1 MFWNCQGIRPKRK
14 ELQLYLTENSID
26 IIALNETFLNKKY
39 TFKVPG
45 YDTIRKDRSTGVKGG
60 VAFLVKHGL
69 VVNKEYRNEDFNIIT
84 DNEALAIN
92 LELSNNQNLTLA
104 TIYCPNGNP
113 SSSLFHTI
121 SNLSDNVMFIGDFN
135 SKLESFGCAKK
146 NTSGPMLKT
155 IQNKLNLI
163 YLNNDEHTH
172 MDRANGST
180 DILDMAFVSPNLAI
194 HDIQFQI
201 GDDLGSDH
209 LPIEISIDT
218 TPHRNTYTNHTK
230 YKFDQTDREVFEST
244 LEEALGSADFS
255 GPMSTSDLDKYA
267 DFIIAAISTA
277 VDKAIPIS
285 KSVRPESTPIS
296 DETRALIKE
305 KRKLRRL
312 YSQKKDPAVKT
323 RINQLQKQVK
333 EDLKLESLVSWEN
346 FCNSISLESDP
357 SKSWRKIKNFLKPK
371 GQRDYPTLHHANKVA
386 KTNADKAQLFAES
399 VERHFGIESDHF
411 DSNHFHDVNKFAEDN
426 HRHFYPP
433 EDPDDYRFDVGN
445 EHELVADVDATTLIK
460 LVKFLKRGKAPGPDT
475 IPNEVLRLG
484 TTTSLFH
491 HLAKLFTS
499 SIQLGYIP
507 TAWKI
512 ATLRML
518 LKPDKLPSLTTSYR
532 PISLISSIMKLFERV
547 IEQRLRSHLEHIGF
561 INKHQSGFRRAKSTD
576 DHLFRLSQSIME
588 SFNKG
593 EHVVAAFLDVEKA
606 FDNVWHNGLRYK
618 IFQLDLP
625 TKMTRW
631 LSDFLVGRL
640 IQVNVNNFFSNQI
653 NPKAGVPQGSV
664 LSPLLFLIYV
674 NDLPAP
680 HHNQNSL
687 SQFADDTA
695 QWAFSLSVR
704 IAAKLL
710 QQDLLNLAMWCAKW
724 RIKLNPEKTK
734 VIIFSRSILARKTEL
749 NLKLY
754 GETLKIYP
762 QVKFLGITFDSQLN
776 FKKHFEDI
784 LDRCNTRYYRLRLL
798 ANKKWG
804 PSPSTLIQIYKQ
816 CVRPIFEYGALSTI
830 STSDNII
837 SKIQRLQNKFIRLA
851 LRLPKYIC
859 SKLLHDSTG
868 LPYVKDR
875 LLSCATM
882 SLDRIAQNPLVEE
895 SISRNRLNPAWDRFP
910 TPLSV
915 VRPGQPSA

>member
-69 VVNKEYRNEDFNIIT
+69 VVNKEYRNEDFNIT
-84 DNEALAIN
+84 TENEALAIN

-113 SSSLFHTI
+113 SSSLFHAI

-218 TPHRNTYTNHTK
+218 APHRNSYTNHTK

-244 LEEALGSADFS
+244 LEEALVSADFS

-267 DFIIAAISTA
+267 DSIIAAISTA
-277 VDKAIPIS
+277 VDKAIPTS

-333 EDLKLESLVSWEN
+333 EDLKFESLVSWEN

-386 KTNADKAQLFAES
+386 KTNVDKAQLFAES

-411 DSNHFHDVNKFAEDN
+411 DSNHFHDVNKFVEDN

-512 ATLRML
+512 ATVRML

-653 NPKAGVPQGSV
+653 NPKVGVPQGSV

-734 VIIFSRSILARKTEL
+734 MIIFSRSILARKTEL

-784 LDRCNTRYYRLRLL
+784 LDRCNTRYYRLQLL

-830 STSDNII
+830 TTSDNII

-875 LLSCATM
+875 LLSCATK
-882 SLDRIAQNPLVEE
+882 SIDRIAQNPLVEE

>member
-1 MFWNCQGIRPKRK
+1 
-14 ELQLYLTENSID
+14 
-26 IIALNETFLNKKY
+26 
-39 TFKVPG
+39 
-45 YDTIRKDRSTGVKGG
+45 
-60 VAFLVKHGL
+60 
-69 VVNKEYRNEDFNIIT
+69 
-84 DNEALAIN
+84 
-92 LELSNNQNLTLA
+92 
-104 TIYCPNGNP
+104 
-113 SSSLFHTI
+113 
-121 SNLSDNVMFIGDFN
+121 MFIGDFN

-201 GDDLGSDH
+201 GEDLGSDH

-218 TPHRNTYTNHTK
+218 APHRNTYTNHTK

-255 GPMSTSDLDKYA
+255 GPMSTSDLDKYT

-277 VDKAIPIS
+277 VDKAIPTS
-285 KSVRPESTPIS
+285 KSVRTESTPIS

-371 GQRDYPTLHHANKVA
+371 GQRDYPTLHHANKVG
-386 KTNADKAQLFAES
+386 KTNTDKAQLFAES

-411 DSNHFHDVNKFAEDN
+411 DSNHFHDVNKFVEDN

-460 LVKFLKRGKAPGPDT
+460 LVKFLERGKAPGPDT

-561 INKHQSGFRRAKSTD
+561 INKHQSGFRKAKSTA

-588 SFNKG
+588 SFNKR

-653 NPKAGVPQGSV
+653 NPKAGVPQDSV

-680 HHNQNSL
+680 HHNQTSL

-804 PSPSTLIQIYKQ
+804 PSPSSFIQIYKQ

-830 STSDNII
+830 TTSDNII

-851 LRLPKYIC
+851 LRLPNTYA
-859 SKLLHDSTG
+859 
-868 LPYVKDR
+868 
-875 LLSCATM
+875 LSYYM
-882 SLDRIAQNPLVEE
+882 
-895 SISRNRLNPAWDRFP
+895 
-910 TPLSV
+910 TPL
-915 VRPGQPSA
+915 AFHT